1 MPLPSIST
9 SNLFSVIMR
18 NKPVLQR
25 VVKTKANADV
35 FTEAMSKKSNILCE
49 VFGHVVTN
57 GRYVKRINRVM

>member
-1 MPLPSIST
+1 
-9 SNLFSVIMR
+9 MR